1 MLCEVWFE
9 LDDLQ
14 DHPVVGFPGGDI
26 SYIPID
32 QSRTQSSCADG
43 DGNPNINIGG

>member
-14 DHPVVGFPGGDI
+14 AHPVVGFLGGDI

-32 QSRTQSSCADG
+32 QSKTRSSCADG
-43 DGNPNINIGG
+43 HPYVNLDR